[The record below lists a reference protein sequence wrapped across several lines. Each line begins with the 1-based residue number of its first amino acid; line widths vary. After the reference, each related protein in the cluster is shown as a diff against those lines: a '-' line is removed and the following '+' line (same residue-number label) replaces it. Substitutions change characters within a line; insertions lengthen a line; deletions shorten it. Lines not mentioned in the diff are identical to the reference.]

1 MTAIPGTGRSKVKR
15 TVHPELRRVVHE
27 AQAQGW
33 SPEVTKGGHI
43 VLRHGGGAMVFMSG
57 TPRYPAR
64 EVRNVRAGLRRAMRE
79 VGGIIGIAAYPFN
92 SGGSTSGRW
101 LAGG

>member
-1 MTAIPGTGRSKVKR
+1 MTAVPGTGRSKVKR
-15 TVHPELRRVVHE
+15 TVHPELRRVVRE

-57 TPRYPAR
+57 TSRYPAR
-64 EVRNVRAGLRRAMRE
+64 EVRNVRAELRRAMRE
-79 VGGIIGIAAYPFN
+79 AGGMIGIYTGPSWALPIAD
-92 SGGSTSGRW
+92 GGSARPR
-101 LAGG
+101 